1 MAALRKSD
9 SDPIYMQIAEFI
21 QEKIYDQ
28 EWTVG
33 DQVPTENELMQ
44 AFGVSRGTAQK
55 GIMYLVKHGLLER
68 RQGKGT
74 FVAKPIIKRPIYKSN
89 LTFSETAQ
97 EEHHEFKTI
106 VLNTNMIPASKTCS
120 KRLKIGEGESAF
132 FLQRVRSVDDAPL
145 IFLESRINPK
155 ACPSIQSF
163 DFTRRRLYS
172 AIEITSHH
180 KLTHTETLYG
190 ACAAGP
196 EHARILGC
204 DKNSPVLHIDQVA
217 ILDNGECA
225 EWANIWVL
233 ENRYVASSSI
243 YHI

>member
-1 MAALRKSD
+1 
-9 SDPIYMQIAEFI
+9 MQIAEFI
-21 QEKIYDQ
+21 QEKIYSQ

-33 DQVPTENELMQ
+33 DQVPTEHELMKT
-44 AFGVSRGTAQK
+44 FGVSRGTAQK
-55 GIMYLVKHGLLER
+55 GIMYLVNHGLLER

-89 LTFSETAQ
+89 LMFSEAVKG
-97 EEHHEFKTI
+97 EHNELKTT
-106 VLNTNMIPASKTCS
+106 VLTTNIIPASKACS
-120 KRLKIGEGESAF
+120 ERLKIEEGGGIF
-132 FLQRVRSVDDAPL
+132 FLQRIRSVDGVPL

-155 ACPSIQSF
+155 VCPGIQSF

-180 KLTHTETLYG
+180 KLTQTETLYCACSAG
-190 ACAAGP
+190 A
-196 EHARILGC
+196 ERARILGC
-204 DKNSPVLHIDQVA
+204 DKDSPILHIDQVA
-217 ILDNGECA
+217 ILDNGERA